1 MNDTTKTKSILKFL
15 GLLLRIALAPV
26 VLLSIVLMLSLRFA
40 ADMAEAIHDRWGSLH
55 DDVVE
60 WLHKISN
67 PALYDRMREL
77 ANEVRRWENSARL
90 SECNADYWRE
100 RCEKLEAAQ
109 RPADS
114 PASSSAASAPEVKL

>member
-1 MNDTTKTKSILKFL
+1 MNDTTKSILKFL

-26 VLLSIVLMLSLRFA
+26 VLLSVILMLLLRFV
-40 ADMAEAIHDRWGSLH
+40 ADAAEAVYDRWESLH
-55 DDVVE
+55 DDSVE

-67 PALYDRMREL
+67 PAVYDRLREL
-77 ANEVRRWENSARL
+77 AGDVRRWENSARL
-90 SECNADYWRE
+90 SEYNADYWRE
-100 RCEKLEAAQ
+100 RCEKLEATP